1 MEFVRGE
8 DAGILI
14 YGEFFKP
21 IMFLNS
27 RTIAMK
33 LILFLKQTGAAN
45 QINASC
51 HAKISKNTNF

>member
-1 MEFVRGE
+1 MLGTEYVDELEIRSCDYIHTNVEFVRGE
-8 DAGILI
+8 DAGILV

-33 LILFLKQTGAAN
+33 LILFL
-45 QINASC
+45 
-51 HAKISKNTNF
+51 